1 MFRLLRLDVTVGEAL
16 LDPSFDGFQIAVA
29 IVFALIAVSLALFF
43 AFAARQA
50 GREMSF
56 ETVRDAA
63 YRARPLWLT
72 FLAVLLGLIV
82 CVTLFFAPYRADSAA
97 ASATVKVVGGQFYWS
112 MTPESVPAGSDVV
125 FEVTAADVNH
135 GFGVYDPAGRLIGNV
150 QAMPG
155 FTNDLEL
162 RLDEPGTYT
171 IACLEFCGLKH
182 HDMMREFEV
191 TEG

>member
-1 MFRLLRLDVTVGEAL
+1 L
-16 LDPSFDGFQIAVA
+16 LDPSFGGLQIAIV
-29 IVFALIAVSLALFF
+29 IVFAVVAVLLALFF

-56 ETVRDAA
+56 EQVRDAA

-72 FLAVLLGLIV
+72 FLVVALGTV
-82 CVTLFFAPYRADSAA
+82 VAVTLFFTPYREDAA
-97 ASATVKVVGGQFYWS
+97 EASATVKVVGGQFYWS
-112 MTPESVPAGSDVV
+112 ITPETVPAGSDVV

-135 GFGVYDPAGRLIGNV
+135 GFGLYDPAGRLIANV

-162 RLDEPGTYT
+162 TLDEPGTYM
-171 IACLEFCGLKH
+171 ISCLEYCGLKH
-182 HDMMREFEV
+182 HDMMRELEV
-191 TEG
+191 TEE